1 MHFNLL
7 KSDFRLQLLH
17 EPHPRFHLN
26 YAFTIVLVCQSILL
40 FGQGNSIMPPDEM
53 IKLIPKK
60 VEGFNSVDQHKG
72 RTIKI
77 GTLTYSMVEQSF
89 IKNKRKVTI
98 LLFDYNNAPIMYSQA
113 TGKWSTLPEVE
124 TDTVSQR
131 SFLWIENRGW
141 EHYHKLNNSSQV
153 LLGIK
158 NRFYLIVS
166 GEGVDLDALR
176 TILALFPLAEF
187 PDQYLDLSDP
197 KHR

>member
-1 MHFNLL
+1 MHFNPL
-7 KSDFRLQLLH
+7 KSDFTPQLHVPDPL
-17 EPHPRFHLN
+17 FHLN
-26 YAFTIVLVCQSILL
+26 YTFIIVLVCQAVTLL
-40 FGQGNSIMPPDEM
+40 GQGNSILAPDDM

-60 VEGFNSVDQHKG
+60 VEGFNLVDQHKG

-77 GTLTYSMVEQSF
+77 GTLTYSMVERSF

-113 TGKWSTLPEVE
+113 TGKWSNQPAVE
-124 TDTVSQR
+124 SDTVLQR
-131 SFLWIENRGW
+131 SFSWIENRGW
-141 EHYHKLNNSSQV
+141 ERYHKLNNSSQV

>member
-1 MHFNLL
+1 MHFNHL
-7 KSDFRLQLLH
+7 KSDFTPRLHVPDPL
-17 EPHPRFHLN
+17 FHLN
-26 YAFTIVLVCQSILL
+26 YTFIIVLVCQAVTLL
-40 FGQGNSIMPPDEM
+40 GQGNSILAPDDM

-60 VEGFNSVDQHKG
+60 VEGFNLVDQHKG
-72 RTIKI
+72 RTMKI
-77 GTLTYSMVEQSF
+77 GTLTYSMVERSF

-113 TGKWSTLPEVE
+113 TGKWSNLPEVD

-131 SFLWIENRGW
+131 SFLLIENKGW

-166 GEGVDLDALR
+166 GEGVDLEALR

-187 PDQYLDLSDP
+187 PDKYLDLSDP

>member
-1 MHFNLL
+1 MHFNHL
-7 KSDFRLQLLH
+7 KSDFTPQLHVPDPFFDLK
-17 EPHPRFHLN
+17 
-26 YAFTIVLVCQSILL
+26 YALIIVLLCQSVLV
-40 FGQGNSIMPPDEM
+40 FAQGNSIMPPDEM

-60 VEGFNSVDQHKG
+60 VEGFNLVDQHKG

-77 GTLTYSMVEQSF
+77 GTLTYSMVERSF

-113 TGKWSTLPEVE
+113 TGKWSNLPEVE

-131 SFLWIENRGW
+131 SFLLIENRGW
-141 EHYHKLNNSSQV
+141 EHYHKLNNSSQ
-153 LLGIK
+153 LSLGIK

-166 GEGVDLDALR
+166 GEGVNLEALR

-187 PDQYLDLSDP
+187 PGQYLDFSDA